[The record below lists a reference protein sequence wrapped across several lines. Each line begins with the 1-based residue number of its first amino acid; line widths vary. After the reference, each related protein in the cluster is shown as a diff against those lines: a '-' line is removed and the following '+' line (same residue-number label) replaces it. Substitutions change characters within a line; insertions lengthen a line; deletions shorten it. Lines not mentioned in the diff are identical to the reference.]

1 MAFKVLL
8 HPKAAK
14 DLKKLDE
21 TNKKRIKK
29 ALSELAI
36 DPWKAGKPLHP
47 SDFWSQRTGNY
58 RTIYEINQDQNQVT
72 VLFIGHR
79 KNVYT
84 DFSKML

>member
-14 DLKKLDE
+14 DPRKLDE
-21 TNKKRIKK
+21 TNKNTIKK
-29 ALSELAI
+29 ALSELAM

-58 RTIYEINQDQNQVT
+58 QTIYEINQDQNQVT
-72 VLFIGHR
+72 ILFIGHR
-79 KNVYT
+79 KNIYT